1 MSNDKVS
8 SSFGDMSFDD
18 VATVAGFKTPP
29 TGAYESLECWAELK
43 KVGTN
48 DAFVL
53 NFKHSIDVPSDE
65 PKDNVLVGDQFNTLF
80 TEKGL
85 GIAKGNGLLK
95 DIFEVFGAQTLRGC
109 VEAGHVTVN
118 ATIKRTV
125 DSKDEDVFY
134 ANLKKISLA

>member
-1 MSNDKVS
+1 MANDKVS

-18 VATVAGFKTPP
+18 VATVAGFKAPP

-43 KVGTN
+43 KVGGN

-53 NFKHSIDVPSDE
+53 NFKHSIDVPNDE
-65 PKDNVLVGDQFNTLF
+65 PKDNVMVGDQFSTLF

-95 DIFEVFGAQTLRGC
+95 DIFTCFSAANLRGC
-109 VEAGHVTVN
+109 VEAGHITVN
-118 ATIKRTV
+118 ATVKRTV
-125 DSKDEDVFY
+125 DSKDEDVMY
-134 ANLKKISLA
+134 TNLKKISLA